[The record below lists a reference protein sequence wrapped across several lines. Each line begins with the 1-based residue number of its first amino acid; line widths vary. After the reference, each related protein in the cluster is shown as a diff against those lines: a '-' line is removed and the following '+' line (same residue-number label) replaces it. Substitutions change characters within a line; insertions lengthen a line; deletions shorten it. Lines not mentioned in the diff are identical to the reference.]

1 MEGAGAAAA
10 AAAGGTTR
18 QDVEGGSA
26 LPPRRPPRRYVIV
39 GGGIAGVTAAEELL
53 ELTEAEAQ
61 GAAAAGGMDGAPVEV
76 SVTLLTATRAVK
88 QVGRVV
94 KVTRK
99 LEEVDVV
106 ERDADDFARG
116 RRNLRIVQARATR
129 VDAQAHVVHCQGGR
143 MLRVLFTGGMR

>member
-1 MEGAGAAAA
+1 M
-10 AAAGGTTR
+10 
-18 QDVEGGSA
+18 EGGSV
-26 LPPRRPPRRYVIV
+26 LPPRRPLRRYVIV

-53 ELTEAEAQ
+53 ELAEAEAQ
-61 GAAAAGGMDGAPVEV
+61 AAVAAGGAPVEV
-76 SVTLLTATRAVK
+76 SVTLLTATGAVK

-106 ERDADDFARG
+106 ERDAGDFARG

-143 MLRVLFTGGMR
+143 MRRV